1 MKLLNRLRELRD
13 EHYPVAFDEVGLH
26 YLDNHHTVYDQ
37 ANDDDFDHEHLDTIG
52 VGATTVDDI
61 IRLNLE
67 HGNLQDQTSRTHFAY

>member
-13 EHYPVAFDEVGLH
+13 EHYPLAFDETGFH
-26 YLDNHHTVYDQ
+26 YPDADHTDYDH
-37 ANDDDFDHEHLDTIG
+37 ANNDDFDHEHLDTIG

-67 HGNLQDQTSRTHFAY
+67 HGNLQDQNSSTHFAY

>member
-13 EHYPVAFDEVGLH
+13 EHYPAELNENEYAHATYAD
-26 YLDNHHTVYDQ
+26 LDD
-37 ANDDDFDHEHLDTIG
+37 EHLDTIG

-67 HGNLQDQTSRTHFAY
+67 HGYSQDSISHAHFVY

>member
-13 EHYPVAFDEVGLH
+13 EHYPLAIDENGFH
-26 YLDNHHTVYDQ
+26 YPDADHTDYDH
-37 ANDDDFDHEHLDTIG
+37 DHLDTIG
-52 VGATTVDDI
+52 VGTTTVDDI